1 MFWNKIFLIILTSK
15 YLKIAQLI
23 ELIHFWIQIPIYLR
37 FVCTMMILVLSVHL
51 AIKSIHIKFLHS
63 TLCWEICHFKYRSRL
78 NDIHLIVL
86 STASYVGKYGY
97 GSILSPLIEDL
108 KILETYGITV
118 SFNGAEHH
126 FKSTRSMVIADNL
139 AALALGGFF
148 CSFFMIQRFC
158 RFCNIRRDQLNQR
171 NLISNYYHK
180 LLKQNL

>member
-1 MFWNKIFLIILTSK
+1 M
-15 YLKIAQLI
+15 
-23 ELIHFWIQIPIYLR
+23 
-37 FVCTMMILVLSVHL
+37 
-51 AIKSIHIKFLHS
+51 
-63 TLCWEICHFKYRSRL
+63 

-108 KILETYGITV
+108 KTLETYGITV

-148 CSFFMIQRFC
+148 CNFFMIQRFC

-171 NLISNYYHK
+171 NLISKFTLRSENAYDNNVAAIEEDPNSSALYGLNERSVLNELHYYHVAIG
-180 LLKQNL
+180 LLPDLTCDLFEGFAVVL